1 MKTKLVLFF
10 LIATFVAGLAQQNGK
25 YFFVKSGHIE
35 YTLGGNT
42 KGTKTVWFD
51 NYGMFMYTLIN
62 STTTVKLLGF
72 KNTTEKKELEI
83 RKGNT
88 VWKADLIQKTGSKM
102 KIEAQTEVGEKL
114 TKGKTDV
121 QLDAMERKVI
131 TDMGGKIEGY
141 ETFLGRNCLK
151 FSWGTTKHLQYNGI
165 PLKSEVSEMGIT
177 YTETAISF
185 ESNINVSGSRFELP
199 TDIKF
204 DDMDE
209 MIEMFQ
215 NRTN

>member
-1 MKTKLVLFF
+1 MKSKLVLYF

-51 NYGMFMYTLIN
+51 NYGMFIYTLIN
-62 STTTVKLLGF
+62 SSTTVKLLGF

-114 TKGKTDV
+114 TKGKTDA
-121 QLDAMERKVI
+121 QLDALERKVI

-151 FSWGTTKHLQYNGI
+151 FSWGTTKHLQYKGI
-165 PLKSEVSEMGIT
+165 SLKSEVSEMGIT
-177 YTETAISF
+177 YIETATSF

-209 MIEMFQ
+209 MIEMLQ